1 MNLFLDHPLGF
12 QVFFRHWPVESP
24 RAVVIL
30 AHGMGDHTGRYE
42 PVASFFRERSLAMMG
57 ADFPGF
63 GQSAGKRGHAPSMEA
78 FYQTLDLVFEQASA
92 AYPDVPVFL
101 MGQSMGGNIV
111 MHYCLQQSPN
121 VIGIIATSPWIKVVK
136 MPPAITVEL
145 ARLARRI
152 FPAFTQSNGLDPR
165 DFSRDPAVAEAYR
178 NDPYVHD
185 RVSAGIGFSLLEAGF
200 FLDSYGGAFH
210 RPLLLTHGTKDAL
223 TDHKATEALA
233 GRLKGEVTLKLWE
246 GLFHET
252 HFEPEKEQVLEYL
265 TGWIDQQIKQTSNI

>member
-1 MNLFLDHPLGF
+1 MNYFLDHPLGF
-12 QVFFRHWPVESP
+12 QVFFRHWAVESP
-24 RAVVIL
+24 RALVIL

-42 PVASFFRERSLAMMG
+42 SVASYFRERSLAVMG

-63 GQSAGKRGHAPSMEA
+63 GQSSGKRGHAPSLEA
-78 FYQTLDLVFEQASA
+78 FYQTLDLVFEQANA
-92 AYPDVPVFL
+92 AYPGVPVFL
-101 MGQSMGGNIV
+101 LGQSMGGNIV
-111 MHYCLQQSPN
+111 MNYSLRRSPK
-121 VIGIIATSPWIKVVK
+121 VAGIIATSPWIKVVK

-152 FPAFTQSNGLDPR
+152 FPSFTQPNGLDPA

-185 RVSAGIGFSLLEAGF
+185 RVSASIGFSLLEAGF
-200 FLDSYGGAFH
+200 LLDSYAGAFH

-223 TDHKATEALA
+223 TDHKATQALA
-233 GRLKGEVTLKLWE
+233 ARVKSPVTLKLWE

-252 HFEPEKEQVLEYL
+252 HFEPEKQQVLDYL
-265 TGWIDQQIKQTSNI
+265 ASWIDQCIKQI